1 MEKGGSGRW
10 VGDISP
16 RPPRVD
22 RGRLARHR
30 PGWYQPRQGWVGGV
44 RRARGLR
51 RRPAEAGFCR
61 GWVVR
66 SRRHRSRLGVW
77 VWLVS
82 VAVSGGVD
90 VEDFIE
96 FP

>member
-1 MEKGGSGRW
+1 MAHDEAINPARRGG
-10 VGDISP
+10 
-16 RPPRVD
+16 
-22 RGRLARHR
+22 A
-30 PGWYQPRQGWVGGV
+30 GGV

-61 GWVVR
+61 GAGWCGRVVMVR
-66 SRRHRSRLGVW
+66 GWAWGVW